1 MAETEMKDMDQRRKE
16 GNKLGLSLAK
26 LHTSLNL
33 ATQEL
38 GMLTQPAVYGG
49 ESLAELQLR
58 FY

>member
-1 MAETEMKDMDQRRKE
+1 MAETEMKDMDERRKE
-16 GNKLGLSLAK
+16 GNKLELSLAK

-49 ESLAELQLR
+49 ESLA
-58 FY
+58 